1 MLVSTDEG
9 ADDVLDF
16 SSIKLV
22 ENGSNVDDFEF
33 FELLVSEHGLSLVLA
48 SFSSISFDRIWG

>member
-48 SFSSISFDRIWG
+48 SLSSISFNRIWG

>member
-16 SSIKLV
+16 SSTKLV

-48 SFSSISFDRIWG
+48 SLSSISFDRIWG

>member
-16 SSIKLV
+16 SSTKLV

-33 FELLVSEHGLSLVLA
+33 FELLVSEHGLSLILA
-48 SFSSISFDRIWG
+48 SLSSISFDRIWG